1 MDNLS
6 LALNNYVMDPENSET
21 NYALAVQYWNL
32 EQTAAAVSYYL
43 RAAEFAGENKDLA
56 YECLIRVAQC
66 FEKQGNRGVSVRS
79 SYKHAICL
87 HPTRPEAYF
96 LLSRFNERVQN
107 YVDSY
112 TLAVIAEKVSRKDHP
127 PLRSDV
133 EYPGDYAFLYEKAV
147 SSWWWGRFKESR
159 EMFQELANEWYD
171 QLNDMYLH
179 SVQDNLSRLG
189 SGSKV
194 EAFNS
199 YDESMYSR
207 LKYKFDGSEAIKKNF
222 SQAYQ
227 DMFVLSATK
236 GKRGGTY
243 LEIGSGDPFVGNN
256 TALLEKL
263 YGWRGI
269 GVEMDEKFMPD
280 YRNNRSNPVLCENA
294 MQVKYTKILRELAPN
309 KVIDYLQVD
318 CEPSKST
325 FEVLLELP
333 LHLYKFAVITYEHDH
348 YVDISKS
355 YRFKSRAYL
364 KSMGYVL
371 VVNDVSVDG
380 KSTFEDWWVHP
391 DLVDAE
397 TIKLLSSDIDKI
409 TNVGEHFLEDAS

>member
-6 LALNNYVMDPENSET
+6 LALNNYVMDPENAET

-43 RAAEFAGENKDLA
+43 RAAEFAEKDKDLA

-79 SYKHAICL
+79 SYKHAICV

-96 LLSRFNERVQN
+96 LLARFNERVQN
-107 YVDSY
+107 YVDAY
-112 TLAVIAEKVSRKDHP
+112 TLSVIAEKVCKKHP
-127 PLRSDV
+127 PLRTDV
-133 EYPGDYAFLYEKAV
+133 EYPGDYAFIYEKAV
-147 SSWWWGRFKESR
+147 ASWWWGKFRESR
-159 EMFQELANEWYD
+159 DLFQELANEWYD
-171 QLNDMYLH
+171 NLSDMYLH

-199 YDESMYSR
+199 YDSSLYPK
-207 LKYKFDGSEAIKKNF
+207 LKFKFDGSENIEKNY

-227 DMFVLSATK
+227 DMFVLAATK
-236 GKRGGTY
+236 GKRLGTY

-269 GVEMDEKFMPD
+269 GIEMDEKFIPD

-294 MQVKYTKILRELAPN
+294 MHVKYTKILRELAPD
-309 KVIDYLQVD
+309 KIIDYLQVD

-397 TIKLLSSDIDKI
+397 TIAQLESDIEKI
-409 TNVGEHFLEDAS
+409 TNVGHHFIEQQA